1 MDGIQHS
8 GHCVHAN
15 QAKDLYAHS
24 NLELYYNSIIF
35 HLEIIFFLKKL
46 IIFNIN
52 LSKIIWKYR
61 KIFWN
66 KKSICFQKHTFKI

>member
-35 HLEIIFFLKKL
+35 HLEIIFF
-46 IIFNIN
+46 
-52 LSKIIWKYR
+52 
-61 KIFWN
+61 
-66 KKSICFQKHTFKI
+66 